1 MNITPNNEKI
11 ERYLDELADEYK
23 ELLFNALISRTK
35 DLDNLSVSELLRLD
49 NEIKKP
55 LFENY
60 QRQQR
65 RRKMLQIAGLTYMLL
80 GGLIF
85 VVYELLDSNFMYGTH
100 DIISLIS
107 VVIGFMGL
115 FISIF
120 SFMLPTIYQS
130 SSKNIDRAEKNNL
143 SFLEYKVV
151 TKWRELEGIVNDI
164 SINTSV
170 KTPRSVIEFL
180 LESKF
185 IDDDE
190 YAILKEFLKMRNN
203 IVHSAERRY
212 SIEEIKTLVEK
223 IDKIIDKLKKIV

>member
-1 MNITPNNEKI
+1 
-11 ERYLDELADEYK
+11 
-23 ELLFNALISRTK
+23 
-35 DLDNLSVSELLRLD
+35 
-49 NEIKKP
+49 
-55 LFENY
+55 
-60 QRQQR
+60 
-65 RRKMLQIAGLTYMLL
+65 
-80 GGLIF
+80 
-85 VVYELLDSNFMYGTH
+85 
-100 DIISLIS
+100 
-107 VVIGFMGL
+107 MGL

>member
-11 ERYLDELADEYK
+11 EKYLDELAAEYK

-60 QRQQR
+60 QKQQR
-65 RRKMLQIAGLTYMLL
+65 RRRMLQIAGLTYMLL
-80 GGLIF
+80 GF
-85 VVYELLDSNFMYGTH
+85 MMFAVYELLDSQFIYGTH
-100 DIISLIS
+100 DIIPLIS

-115 FISIF
+115 IIIMF
-120 SFMLPTIYQS
+120 SFMVPTISQS
-130 SSKNIDRAEKNNL
+130 SSKNIYRKESNNL
-143 SFLEYKVV
+143 SVLEYKVV

-164 SINTSV
+164 SINANV
-170 KTPRSVIEFL
+170 KTPRSIIEFL
-180 LESKF
+180 SENKF

-190 YAILKEFLKMRNN
+190 YSSLKEFLKMRNS
-203 IVHSAERRY
+203 IVHSAEYKY
-212 SIEEIKTLVEK
+212 SIEEIKTSVEK
-223 IDKIIDKLKKIV
+223 IDKVIDKIKKFI

>member
-85 VVYELLDSNFMYGTH
+85 VAYELLDSNFTPGTH
-100 DIISLIS
+100 DTISLIS
-107 VVIGFMGL
+107 IVIGFMGL

-151 TKWRELEGIVNDI
+151 TKGRELEGIVNDI